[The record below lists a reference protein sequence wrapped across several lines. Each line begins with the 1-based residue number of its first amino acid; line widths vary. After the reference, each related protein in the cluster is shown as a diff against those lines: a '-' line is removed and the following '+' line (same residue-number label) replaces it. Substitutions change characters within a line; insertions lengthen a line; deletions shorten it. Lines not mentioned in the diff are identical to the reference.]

1 MMNEHTLTTPA
12 AISQALERILPWV
25 EKPSRYTG
33 GEWNSI
39 VKDWERTPVRVA
51 LVFPDIYEIGMSNLG
66 LAILYDVLNRQ
77 PDVLAER
84 AYAPWTDM
92 EAAMRGEGLPLF
104 SLESRRP
111 LLDFDIIGFSL
122 PYEQLYT
129 NALNMLD
136 LASIPLCSADR
147 GADDP
152 LVIAGGTATYNPEP
166 VHAFFDAFVIGE
178 GEETILDV
186 VRVFREWQKAQ
197 EARSKRQ
204 ETRGGRQ
211 EAGGKDRVA
220 YPLDS
225 DRARGALLR
234 ALARIPGLYVPSL
247 YEVSYQA
254 DGTVATVQPKEPGV
268 SLPVVKRIVPRLP
281 PPLTRPIVPY
291 LDVVHNRAAVE
302 IQRGCTRGCRF
313 CLAGMVYRPLRE
325 RPLAEVL
332 VAVDELVEQTGFEEV
347 AFLSLSASD
356 YSCIGDLIEGV
367 LAAHGD
373 EELSIS
379 LPSLRLESFSVEL
392 MEKLTRGRKRGGF
405 TFAPEAATDR
415 LRQVINKPIAT
426 ESMLQVAEEV
436 YARGWTTIKLY
447 FMIGHPT
454 QTEED
459 VAAIVKLARQVR
471 EIGRRRLGGRAR
483 VRVSVSTFV
492 PKPHTPFQWSPLAD
506 EADLRAQIELLR
518 RGLSGRGL
526 EVSWNDP
533 RESLIEA
540 ALSRGDR
547 RLADVVQRAWELGAK
562 FDAWQ
567 DQFAFGAWAQAFAEA
582 GLDADWYARRARS
595 PEERLPWE
603 HISAGVRREFLLEE
617 YQRALHGET
626 TEDCRQ
632 QCRACGILRQFESQ
646 RGDAEWG
653 CPAPG
658 TGDQGSGIGDQER
671 SSTHASTSS
680 LVPRPSL
687 PPIQRL
693 RLTFSQGDDLKYI
706 SHLDLMRLWER
717 ALRRARL
724 PLAYTQ
730 GFHPQPRLQVAAP
743 LAVGF
748 SGRQEVLDLW
758 LTAKVEPTEFARRL
772 RAQLPEGIALL
783 EVQEVDLRLPS
794 LPSQVRGAEYEIV
807 VEAEETAEEM
817 AARVAALLATPE
829 VKRQRRRKGQMR
841 QYDLR
846 PLIEELRYEGREE
859 HPSHPLLTSPSHREG
874 IAWHRLWMQLRTE
887 GGATGRPDE
896 VLAALGL
903 DRRPRRIER
912 LRLIFACLGLAHAW

>member
-1 MMNEHTLTTPA
+1 MNKRALTTPA
-12 AISQALERILPWV
+12 EISQALERILPWV
-25 EKPSRYTG
+25 QKPARYTG

-39 VKDWERTPVRVA
+39 VKDWDHTPVRVA
-51 LVFPDIYEIGMSNLG
+51 LAFPDIYEIGMSNLG
-66 LAILYDVLNRQ
+66 LAILYDILNRQ

-84 AYAPWTDM
+84 VYAPWTDM
-92 EAAMRGEGLPLF
+92 EAAMRREGLPLF
-104 SLESRRP
+104 SLESRHP
-111 LLDFDIIGFSL
+111 LRDFDIIGFSL

-136 LASIPLCSADR
+136 LASIPLRSAGR
-147 GADDP
+147 SLDDP
-152 LVIAGGTATYNPEP
+152 LIIAGGSATYNPEP
-166 VHAFFDAFVIGE
+166 MHAFFDAFVIGE
-178 GEETILDV
+178 GEDAILDV
-186 VRVFREWQKAQ
+186 VQMYREWRKGQGGGG
-197 EARSKRQ
+197 EPGRGGDG
-204 ETRGGRQ
+204 ETRS
-211 EAGGKDRVA
+211 EENILPVSLSPC
-220 YPLDS
+220 PLVTWSPDGS
-225 DRARGALLR
+225 RRALLR
-234 ALARIPGLYVPSL
+234 ALARIPGVYVPSL

-254 DGTVATVQPKEPGV
+254 AGTVADVQPIVPDV
-268 SLPVVKRIVPRLP
+268 PLPVVKRIVPRLP

-325 RPLAEVL
+325 RPLEEVL
-332 VAVDELVEQTGFEEV
+332 AAVDELVEQAGFEEV

-356 YSCIGDLIEGV
+356 YSRIGELVEGV

-379 LPSLRLESFSVEL
+379 LPSLRIESFSVEL
-392 MEKLTRGRKRGGF
+392 MEKLARGRKRGGF

-459 VAAIVKLARQVR
+459 VAAVVRLARQVR
-471 EIGRRRLGGRAR
+471 EIGRRRIGGRAR

-567 DQFAFGAWAQAFAEA
+567 DQFAFDAWAQAFAEA
-582 GLDADWYARRARS
+582 GLDPAWYARRPRS

-617 YQRALHGET
+617 YQRALRGET
-626 TEDCRQ
+626 TEDCRER
-632 QCRACGILRQFESQ
+632 CRACGILQQLGPQ

-653 CPAPG
+653 CPAPVG
-658 TGDQGSGIGDQER
+658 AQESAISDQAAI
-671 SSTHASTSS
+671 
-680 LVPRPSL
+680 PSPLSPDPSPL
-687 PPIQRL
+687 PPCQRL
-693 RLTFSQGDDLKYI
+693 RLTFSQSEALKYI

-748 SGRQEVLDLW
+748 SGQREVLDLW
-758 LTAKVEPTEFARRL
+758 LTAKVEPDELARRL
-772 RAQLPEGIALL
+772 RAQLPAGVELL
-783 EVQEVDLRLPS
+783 EAREVDLRLPA

-817 AARVAALLATPE
+817 AARVAALLAASE
-829 VKRQRRRKGQMR
+829 IKRQRQRKGQMCP
-841 QYDLR
+841 YDLR
-846 PLIEELRYEGREE
+846 PLIEKLRYEGREE
-859 HPSHPLLTSPSHREG
+859 HPSYPLPTSPMPGEG
-874 IAWHRLWMQLRTE
+874 TAWHRLWMRLRVE

-912 LRLIFACLGLAHAW
+912 LRLIFA